1 MEDGS
6 PEYVEAMD
14 DAVIAL
20 MIEKKGAVD
29 NLEEVLSVKGID
41 MVQFGPGDY
50 SMSIGIPRQW
60 SHPRV
65 KEAELKTIK
74 TALKMGIRP
83 RVEFG
88 AVMKD
93 EDIEHYMDLG
103 VLDFCLPGENA
114 ILYQWLNEHGK
125 HLNDVLSKG

>member
-50 SMSIGIPRQW
+50 SMSIGIPRQ
-60 SHPRV
+60 
-65 KEAELKTIK
+65 
-74 TALKMGIRP
+74 
-83 RVEFG
+83 
-88 AVMKD
+88 
-93 EDIEHYMDLG
+93 
-103 VLDFCLPGENA
+103 
-114 ILYQWLNEHGK
+114 
-125 HLNDVLSKG
+125 